1 MLSHIFHDKG
11 GTLYKK
17 LLLILA
23 GISLLAG
30 CGGGDGSSSN
40 SAQATQKAWV
50 RAHLDDVY
58 LWYNEIIDVPPANYA
73 TAPTYF
79 DALLVKSRDR
89 FSFSMPQADAVSILQ
104 EGLDTG
110 FGVKWGWGAPGRL
123 FAYYV
128 DPNSPAA
135 VSITRGT
142 EVTAINGQPVANL
155 TTSYLNTTLFPNQ
168 PGASV
173 SLTFRSPGASA
184 TQTTGL
190 TSATFST
197 TTVSQPTILSLP
209 GGGTAG
215 YLLFNQHL
223 FTAEQGLNDA
233 LTLFKQQGVSEL
245 VLDMRY
251 NTGGYL
257 MVAEEVSSM
266 IGGAPVQGKVFEKLL
281 FNSKHPEKTND
292 PNNTF
297 LFGSQDSKGTSLPLL
312 GLNRVFVLTGSNTC
326 SASEAIINGLQPYVQ
341 VVRIGWTTCGKPYGF
356 IQTNN
361 DQQAYFA
368 IQFEGINADGHDDYK
383 SGFAPTCQVSEDL
396 NYPLGDIREARLN
409 AALYFMSNGTCPSTT
424 TAVTLKA
431 ARSSDVPT
439 SGDVQLIEQKPGLKL
454 LR

>member
-1 MLSHIFHDKG
+1 M
-11 GTLYKK
+11 
-17 LLLILA
+17 
-23 GISLLAG
+23 
-30 CGGGDGSSSN
+30 
-40 SAQATQKAWV
+40 
-50 RAHLDDVY
+50 
-58 LWYNEIIDVPPANYA
+58 
-73 TAPTYF
+73 
-79 DALLVKSRDR
+79 
-89 FSFSMPQADAVSILQ
+89 
-104 EGLDTG
+104 
-110 FGVKWGWGAPGRL
+110 
-123 FAYYV
+123 
-128 DPNSPAA
+128 
-135 VSITRGT
+135 
-142 EVTAINGQPVANL
+142 ANL

-168 PGASV
+168 PSASV

-233 LTLFKQQGVSEL
+233 LTFFKQQGVSEL
-245 VLDMRY
+245 VLDLRY

-257 MVAEEVSSM
+257 FIAEEVASM
-266 IGGAPVQGKVFEKLL
+266 IGGAPVQGNVFERLL

-292 PNNTF
+292 PKNTF
-297 LFGSQDSKGTSLPLL
+297 LFSALDSKGASLPQLD
-312 GLNRVFVLTGSNTC
+312 LNRVFVLTGSNTC
-326 SASEAIINGLQPYVQ
+326 SASEAIINGLLPYVQ

-368 IQFEGINADGHDDYK
+368 IQFEGVNADGHDDYT
-383 SGFAPTCQVSEDL
+383 SGFAPTCQVYEDL

-409 AALYFMSNGTCPSTT
+409 AALYFMSNGACPSV

-431 ARSSDVPT
+431 ARQSDVPS